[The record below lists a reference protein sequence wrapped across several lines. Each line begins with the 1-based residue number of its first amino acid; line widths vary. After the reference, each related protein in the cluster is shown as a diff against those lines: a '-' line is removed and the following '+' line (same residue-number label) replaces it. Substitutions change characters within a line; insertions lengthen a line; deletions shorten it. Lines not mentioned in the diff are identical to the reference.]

1 MTATV
6 DSLSKPDFC
15 YQQRRAT
22 VNQDRDAADQQF
34 QIAAEASIF
43 AKRMSDDGYVDAGDG
58 TAWVE
63 TPTGIVRVPNN

>member
-1 MTATV
+1 M
-6 DSLSKPDFC
+6 
-15 YQQRRAT
+15 
-22 VNQDRDAADQQF
+22 NQDRDAADQQF